1 MGSYQVFLVSLVL
14 IFIYCIYMLLVM
26 ALRWY
31 RAQEL
36 RALTVF
42 LEGPGSIPR
51 SNSNSRDHYTRN
63 AHGTHICAFRQNTPR
78 RKVK

>member
-63 AHGTHICAFRQNTPR
+63 AHGAHICAFRQNTPR